1 MYDSDS
7 ALLTQQYNCESLK
20 VKCPAATARYK
31 CACPILSLTTMS
43 DNNHDQ
49 LEVGEEGELSEQEK
63 QGVFQDLL
71 SGSEYGLLSH
81 FVALIFLSP

>member
-1 MYDSDS
+1 
-7 ALLTQQYNCESLK
+7 
-20 VKCPAATARYK
+20 
-31 CACPILSLTTMS
+31 MS

-49 LEVGEEGELSEQEK
+49 VGEEGELSEQEK